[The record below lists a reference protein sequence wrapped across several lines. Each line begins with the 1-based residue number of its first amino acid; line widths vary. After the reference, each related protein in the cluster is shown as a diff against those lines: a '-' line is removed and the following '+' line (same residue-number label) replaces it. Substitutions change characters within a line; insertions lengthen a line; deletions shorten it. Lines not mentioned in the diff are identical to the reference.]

1 MRFMRFPDRWTSACL
16 FYSLMALCVSG
27 CCGIARVPSV
37 ETVKKEVVAIHPGM
51 DADDAAKI
59 LREKG
64 FSVGEWQLTAAERD
78 AVKKGRWHPTNPDL
92 QMVVGRKTTS
102 VCLLTDT
109 YIAVI
114 VRLDF
119 ISDKVTSVTV
129 EEGGEGP

>member
-1 MRFMRFPDRWTSACL
+1 
-16 FYSLMALCVSG
+16 
-27 CCGIARVPSV
+27 
-37 ETVKKEVVAIHPGM
+37 M
-51 DADDAAKI
+51 DADDAAKL

-78 AVKKGRWHPTNPDL
+78 AVKKGRWHPNDPDL
-92 QMVVGRKTTS
+92 QMIVGRKTTS

-109 YIAVI
+109 YIVVI

-119 ISDKVTSVTV
+119 VTDRVMSVTV

>member
-1 MRFMRFPDRWTSACL
+1 
-16 FYSLMALCVSG
+16 
-27 CCGIARVPSV
+27 
-37 ETVKKEVVAIHPGM
+37 
-51 DADDAAKI
+51 
-59 LREKG
+59 
-64 FSVGEWQLTAAERD
+64 
-78 AVKKGRWHPTNPDL
+78 VKKGRWHPTNPDL